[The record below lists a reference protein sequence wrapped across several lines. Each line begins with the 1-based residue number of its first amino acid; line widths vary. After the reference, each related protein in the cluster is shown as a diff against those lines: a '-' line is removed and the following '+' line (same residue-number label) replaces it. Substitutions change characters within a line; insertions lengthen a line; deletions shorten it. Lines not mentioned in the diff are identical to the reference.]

1 MKPHNVEIYTR
12 QGCMYSDNA
21 KEYLQARKIEFKEID
36 IDQGDA
42 RDQMIKRAG
51 GKTSTPQVFLD
62 DKHIGGYDDMVQG
75 GAFER
80 FRQ

>member
-1 MKPHNVEIYTR
+1 MKPHNVEIYTK
-12 QGCMYSDNA
+12 QGCMFSENA
-21 KEYLQARKIEFKEID
+21 KEYLQARKIEFTEID
-36 IDQGDA
+36 VEKGDG
-42 RDQMIKRAG
+42 REQLQKRAP

-62 DKHIGGYDDMVQG
+62 DKHIGGYDDMVQS